1 VSALDDEP
9 PFQNV
14 RTVLIRV
21 FEHAAQVNF
30 IERAIVHALQEMGAQ
45 LEFPFPP
52 RWPMARCQR
61 SLQLSITP
69 VSCSAG
75 HSIGRQRQLL
85 AETPNGR
92 RPGRAGLPIGGIVA
106 LFGVPR
112 NCYLNTLLLEFLLL
126 EYLAVETPKDSR
138 PDADLLDFCQIQHLD
153 EIGDLPLETQ
163 PKVLRFLDSKEI
175 HPLGE
180 ATPQRVA
187 VRIVAATNADLER
200 DPSSRTAT

>member
-1 VSALDDEP
+1 
-9 PFQNV
+9 
-14 RTVLIRV
+14 
-21 FEHAAQVNF
+21 
-30 IERAIVHALQEMGAQ
+30 M
-45 LEFPFPP
+45 
-52 RWPMARCQR
+52 
-61 SLQLSITP
+61 
-69 VSCSAG
+69 
-75 HSIGRQRQLL
+75 
-85 AETPNGR
+85 
-92 RPGRAGLPIGGIVA
+92 A

-126 EYLAVETPKDSR
+126 EYLAVETPKDSS
-138 PDADLLDFCQIQHLD
+138 PDADVLDFCQIQHPD

-163 PKVLRFLDSKEI
+163 PKLLRFLDSKEI